1 MKDRVQGAVTA
12 GVALVGAGVMAAVPA
27 VQQAPEVLRSVHAD
41 VQLAAVEDRYT
52 GSVPELFALSA
63 QRSVTG
69 LVSTP
74 VGLATAAI
82 ALAQGGPDQTAAAYD
97 ILKEIVDG
105 PMWAADPAIYAFD
118 DLLSS
123 PIGGDEFNDPTQ
135 PESDSAISQF
145 RADVL
150 IAARDD
156 IKEAI
161 GDSLGL
167 GQSDDVDNE
176 GPVYAAARLGA
187 GLGVSGVRGVQS
199 AVTAPLGLVA
209 VAQGLQQSFNGNN
222 KPLYQALQ
230 AYIDAPNYVTDPIVF
245 AVDDVL
251 PKAAGGSDPQT
262 DPASM
267 NGSEISRLRGNVLL
281 APRDA
286 VRTVVAG
293 SLASIQST
301 VAL

>member
-1 MKDRVQGAVTA
+1 M
-12 GVALVGAGVMAAVPA
+12 
-27 VQQAPEVLRSVHAD
+27 
-41 VQLAAVEDRYT
+41 
-52 GSVPELFALSA
+52 
-63 QRSVTG
+63 
-69 LVSTP
+69 
-74 VGLATAAI
+74 
-82 ALAQGGPDQTAAAYD
+82 
-97 ILKEIVDG
+97 
-105 PMWAADPAIYAFD
+105 
-118 DLLSS
+118 
-123 PIGGDEFNDPTQ
+123 
-135 PESDSAISQF
+135 
-145 RADVL
+145 
-150 IAARDD
+150 
-156 IKEAI
+156 
-161 GDSLGL
+161 
-167 GQSDDVDNE
+167 
-176 GPVYAAARLGA
+176 
-187 GLGVSGVRGVQS
+187 SGVRGVQS

>member
-105 PMWAADPAIYAFD
+105 PMWASRSGDLCVRRSSFVADRGRRVQRPD
-118 DLLSS
+118 
-123 PIGGDEFNDPTQ
+123 
-135 PESDSAISQF
+135 
-145 RADVL
+145 
-150 IAARDD
+150 AAR
-156 IKEAI
+156 
-161 GDSLGL
+161 
-167 GQSDDVDNE
+167 
-176 GPVYAAARLGA
+176 
-187 GLGVSGVRGVQS
+187 VR
-199 AVTAPLGLVA
+199 
-209 VAQGLQQSFNGNN
+209 
-222 KPLYQALQ
+222 
-230 AYIDAPNYVTDPIVF
+230 
-245 AVDDVL
+245 
-251 PKAAGGSDPQT
+251 
-262 DPASM
+262 
-267 NGSEISRLRGNVLL
+267 
-281 APRDA
+281 
-286 VRTVVAG
+286 
-293 SLASIQST
+293 
-301 VAL
+301 

>member
-167 GQSDDVDNE
+167 GQSDDVDNRARSTLQH
-176 GPVYAAARLGA
+176 GWAPGSGCPAYAASRALSPRLSDSWPSHRVCNR
-187 GLGVSGVRGVQS
+187 VSTETTNRCTRHFRPISTRRTTSPIRLCSPSTTYCRRLQ
-199 AVTAPLGLVA
+199 VA
-209 VAQGLQQSFNGNN
+209 AIRRQ
-222 KPLYQALQ
+222 
-230 AYIDAPNYVTDPIVF
+230 I
-245 AVDDVL
+245 
-251 PKAAGGSDPQT
+251 
-262 DPASM
+262 
-267 NGSEISRLRGNVLL
+267 RHR
-281 APRDA
+281 
-286 VRTVVAG
+286 
-293 SLASIQST
+293 
-301 VAL
+301 